1 MPIYSEDGQQYEN
14 EALYRLGEPT
24 NESKD
29 LSGNGKKERLK
40 VTITPHMNAG
50 EGEFDT
56 PLNKEE
62 QESYARKYGPD
73 ANLDYDM
80 QGFHKYSPDFTP
92 GSGQHFPDTYKKPNH
107 PTFSNESIYSGGEHE
122 GGQWEKNP
130 NGAYQF
136 TPGRTNLENR
146 SPQELQEYFN
156 KVEPGNKLNLPQSK
170 LDEPKEVHIVR
181 HGETTENADNTV
193 RGWEPVSIN
202 DKGIEEAHKAGKE
215 LKDKGVQVIVS
226 SDLQRAK
233 ETSDILKKETGAE
246 VQYDPRLR
254 TWNVGEHAGKP
265 CETSNPILKE
275 YAQNKQDEPVPGGE
289 SFNDFQQRSFA
300 GIRDAVLNNKDKEV
314 AILTHNRVEATLKG
328 WEKTG
333 QTNPDIDYNEVVKE
347 ETEPGTVRTVK
358 FEPDATILQPNVQVA
373 ENFGERFGNWGI
385 INPGTRN
392 EVYSHPDMFQ
402 RIPGPNREPFGNIPE
417 EGKGTEPVIK
427 KEISPTMKRLRQSL
441 VDHIMGLGE
450 NAVASLHDLL
460 LHPENLPMTGELGM
474 IRPTGFNLG
483 ELLKSGKSLNKIA
496 EEHNIPYKTLQQQA
510 KREGLESQYSQFAKA
525 SDSELDIR
533 VQKGLDEDKSY
544 SQIAKELGIS
554 RGAVAGRIN
563 RINR

>member
-333 QTNPDIDYNEVVKE
+333 QTNPDIDYNEIVKE

-450 NAVASLHDLL
+450 KAVASLHDLL

>member
-29 LSGNGKKERLK
+29 LSSNGKKERLK
-40 VTITPHMNAG
+40 ITITPHMG
-50 EGEFDT
+50 EGDEGKQQ
-56 PLNKEE
+56 L
-62 QESYARKYGPD
+62 
-73 ANLDYDM
+73 
-80 QGFHKYSPDFTP
+80 P
-92 GSGQHFPDTYKKPNH
+92 G
-107 PTFSNESIYSGGEHE
+107 E
-122 GGQWEKNP
+122 
-130 NGAYQF
+130 
-136 TPGRTNLENR
+136 
-146 SPQELQEYFN
+146 EYFYPPS
-156 KVEPGNKLNLPQSK
+156 KYEGNINSPKTSIPNLPEKIPDNWKEIGPEGIKTNSLEK
-170 LDEPKEVHIVR
+170 PKEVHIVR

-193 RGWEPVSIN
+193 RGWEPVSLN
-202 DKGIEEAHKAGKE
+202 ENGIAEAHKAGKE
-215 LKDKGVQVIVS
+215 LKEKGVDTIVS

-233 ETSDILKKETGAE
+233 ETAAIIQKETGAE
-246 VQYDPRLR
+246 VQFDPRLR

-289 SFNDFQQRSFA
+289 SFNDFKDRSFA

-333 QTNPDIDYNEVVKE
+333 QENPDIDYNEVVKE

-358 FEPDATILQPNVQVA
+358 FEPDATILQPNTQVA
-373 ENFGERFGNWGI
+373 ENFGERFGNCGI

-427 KEISPTMKRLRQSL
+427 DEPYKRQINPIMKHLRQSL

-510 KREGLESQYSQFAKA
+510 KREGLESQHSQFAKET
-525 SDSELDIR
+525 DTELDAR
-533 VQKGLDEDKSY
+533 VQKGLDEDRSY
-544 SQIAKELGIS
+544 SEIAKELGIS
-554 RGAVAGRIN
+554 RGAVAGRVN
-563 RINR
+563 RMQNPSQQQQANAGDFNTANRGVTHVNRHANENTEAK